1 MKFFKEEGERYFLD
15 EIKNTSKSVIP
26 IAILVV
32 ILNFFVG
39 VENGLLVNFFLG
51 CVGVIVGLG
60 VFLTGVEISVSEIG
74 SMMGEF
80 LGRFDKLIK
89 VIVFGVFIGFT
100 ISIAEPDLLILAGE
114 VTSAIGI
121 PAQVI
126 VMIISL
132 GVGIMISAG
141 LVRIFKDMSISV
153 MMCVIYGWVFIL
165 MIFAEEMGHAIAFDA
180 SGATTGAM
188 TTPFIIALGLGVA
201 NLKGEKIE
209 DDSFGLVGLASTGPI
224 LAGLL
229 MSLFKGGGGEIVAE
243 EVAHTSL
250 MSGLINSTFAIVPI
264 ALVFY
269 IINHLYFK
277 TDKDELKSITLGLIY
292 TYIGLII
299 FLTSVEGGFME
310 LARVMGEGL
319 ADSKFL
325 PLIGFVL
332 GLLVVLAEPAVAVL
346 SEQVEDVTGV
356 SIPRKNILTALS
368 IGVAFAVMLAIFR
381 IRIEGFA
388 LWMLIVPGF
397 LISLILSRRVDQIFV
412 GIAFDSGGVAS
423 GPMTATFILAFCQGG
438 AGNIADG
445 FGVISF
451 VAMMLVL
458 TIMIMGNCIRGQDNA
473 IIKNNPT

>member
-1 MKFFKEEGERYFLD
+1 MSFIFLD

-39 VENGLLVNFFLG
+39 VESKLLVNFFLG
-51 CVGVIVGLG
+51 CAGVIIGLG
-60 VFLTGVEISVSEIG
+60 IFLTGVEISVSEIG

-80 LGRFDKLIK
+80 LARFDRLIK
-89 VIVFGVFIGFT
+89 VILFGVFIGFT

-114 VTSAIGI
+114 VTSAVGI

-132 GVGIMISAG
+132 GVGIMISSG
-141 LVRIFKDMSISV
+141 LFRIFKDISLST
-153 MMCVIYGWVFIL
+153 MMCLIYGMVFIL
-165 MIFAEEMGHAIAFDA
+165 MIFTEEMGHAIAFDA

-201 NLKGEKIE
+201 NLKGEKSE

-229 MSLFKGGGGEIVAE
+229 MNLLSGGGGEIVADHA
-243 EVAHTSL
+243 AHSPL
-250 MSGLINSTFAIVPI
+250 MSGFINSTFAIVPI

-269 IINHLYFK
+269 IMNHLYFK
-277 TDKDELKSITLGLIY
+277 IEKDELKSISLGLLY

-299 FLTSVEGGFME
+299 FLTSVEGGFMD
-310 LARVMGEGL
+310 LARVLGEGL

-346 SEQVEDVTGV
+346 SEQVEDVTGG

-423 GPMTATFILAFCQGG
+423 GPMTATFILAFCQGV

-451 VAMMLVL
+451 VAMMPVL
-458 TIMIMGNCIRGQDNA
+458 TIMIMGNLYKGA
-473 IIKNNPT
+473 K

>member
-1 MKFFKEEGERYFLD
+1 MLFFYKILRKKESLIFID
-15 EIKNTSKSVIP
+15 EIKNTSKSVVP

-39 VENGLLVNFFLG
+39 VESKLLVNFFLG
-51 CVGVIVGLG
+51 CAGVILGLG
-60 VFLTGVEISVSEIG
+60 VFLTGIEISVSEIG

-80 LGRFDKLIK
+80 LARFDRIIK

-132 GVGIMISAG
+132 GVGIMISSG
-141 LVRIFKDMSISV
+141 LYRIFKDISLST
-153 MMCVIYGWVFIL
+153 MMCVIYGIVFIL
-165 MIFAEEMGHAIAFDA
+165 MIFTEEMGNAIAFDA

-201 NLKGEKIE
+201 GLKGEKSE

-229 MSLFKGGGGEIVAE
+229 MNLFAGGGGEIMLE
-243 EVAHTSL
+243 ESAHSPL
-250 MSGLINSTFAIVPI
+250 MLGFINSTFAIVPI

-269 IINHLYFK
+269 IMNYLYFK
-277 TDKDELKSITLGLIY
+277 IEKDELKSISLGLVYTYLGLI
-292 TYIGLII
+292 L
-299 FLTSVEGGFME
+299 FLSSVEGGFMD

-319 ADSKFL
+319 SDSKFL

-346 SEQVEDVTGV
+346 SEQVEDVTGG
-356 SIPRKNILTALS
+356 SIPRKNILIALS

-381 IRIEGFA
+381 IRIEGFF

-423 GPMTATFILAFCQGG
+423 GPMTATFILAFCQGV

-451 VAMMLVL
+451 VAMMPVL
-458 TIMIMGNCIRGQDNA
+458 TIMIMGNLYKGAR
-473 IIKNNPT
+473 

>member
-1 MKFFKEEGERYFLD
+1 MRIIFLE

-32 ILNFFVG
+32 VLNLFVG
-39 VENGLLVNFFLG
+39 VETKLLINFFIG
-51 CVGVIVGLG
+51 CVGVILGLG
-60 VFLTGVEISVSEIG
+60 VFLTGVEISISEIG
-74 SMMGEF
+74 SMMGDF
-80 LGRFDKLIK
+80 IARFDKIAK
-89 VIVFGVFIGFT
+89 VVIFGIFIGFT
-100 ISIAEPDLLILAGE
+100 ISVAEPDLLILANE
-114 VTSAIGI
+114 VTSAVGI
-121 PAQVI
+121 PAQII

-132 GVGIMISAG
+132 GVGMMISLG
-141 LVRIFKDMSISV
+141 LFRIFKEIRLSN
-153 MMCVIYGWVFIL
+153 MMWALYLTVFVL
-165 MIFAEEMGHAIAFDA
+165 MIFTDDVGHAIAFDA

-201 NLKGEKIE
+201 SLKGERTE

-224 LAGLL
+224 LAGLI
-229 MSLFKGGGGEIVAE
+229 MSLFSRGGDVLIE
-243 EVAHTSL
+243 EAAHRSAL
-250 MSGLINSTFAIVPI
+250 YSGFINSTFAIVPI

-269 IINHLYFK
+269 IMNFLYFK
-277 TDKDELKSITLGLIY
+277 VEKDELRRISIGMLYTYLGLIV
-292 TYIGLII
+292 

-332 GLLVVLAEPAVAVL
+332 GLLVVLAEPAVSVL
-346 SEQVEDVTGV
+346 AEQVEDVTGG
-356 SIPRKNILTALS
+356 SIPRKNILVALS

-381 IRIEGFA
+381 IRIDGFA

-397 LISLILSRRVDQIFV
+397 LLSLILSRRVDQIFV

-423 GPMTATFILAFCQGG
+423 GPMTATFILAFCQGV

-445 FGVISF
+445 FGVIAF
-451 VAMMLVL
+451 VAMMPVL
-458 TIMIMGNCIRGQDNA
+458 TIMIMGNLYRR
-473 IIKNNPT
+473 

>member
-1 MKFFKEEGERYFLD
+1 MLFFYKILRKKVSLIFID
-15 EIKNTSKSVIP
+15 EIKNTSKSVVP

-39 VENGLLVNFFLG
+39 VESKLLVNFFLG
-51 CVGVIVGLG
+51 CAGVIFGLG

-74 SMMGEF
+74 SIMGEF
-80 LGRFDKLIK
+80 LARFDSIIK

-132 GVGIMISAG
+132 GVGIMISSG
-141 LVRIFKDMSISV
+141 LYRIFKDISLSTL
-153 MMCVIYGWVFIL
+153 MCLIYGIVFIL
-165 MIFAEEMGHAIAFDA
+165 MIFTEEMGHAIAFDA

-201 NLKGEKIE
+201 NLKGEKSE

-229 MSLFKGGGGEIVAE
+229 MSLFSGGGGEILADHA
-243 EVAHTSL
+243 AHSPL
-250 MSGLINSTFAIVPI
+250 MSGFINSTFAIIPI

-269 IINHLYFK
+269 IINYLYFK
-277 TDKDELKSITLGLIY
+277 IEKDELRSISLGLVYTYLGLI
-292 TYIGLII
+292 L
-299 FLTSVEGGFME
+299 FLTSVEGGFMD

-319 ADSKFL
+319 SHSKFL

-346 SEQVEDVTGV
+346 SEQVEDVTGG
-356 SIPRKNILTALS
+356 SIPRKNILIALS

-423 GPMTATFILAFCQGG
+423 GPMTATFILAFCQGV

-451 VAMMLVL
+451 VAMMPVL
-458 TIMIMGNCIRGQDNA
+458 TIMIMGNLYKGAR
-473 IIKNNPT
+473 

>member
-1 MKFFKEEGERYFLD
+1 MLFFCKILRKKVSLIFID
-15 EIKNTSKSVIP
+15 EIKNTSKSVVP

-32 ILNFFVG
+32 ILNLFVG
-39 VENGLLVNFFLG
+39 VESKLLVNFFLG
-51 CVGVIVGLG
+51 CVGVILGLG

-74 SMMGEF
+74 SIMGEF
-80 LGRFDKLIK
+80 LARFDRIIK

-114 VTSAIGI
+114 ITSAIGI
-121 PAQVI
+121 SAQVI

-132 GVGIMISAG
+132 GVGIMISSG
-141 LVRIFKDMSISV
+141 LYRIFKDISLST
-153 MMCVIYGWVFIL
+153 MMCIIYGIVFIL
-165 MIFAEEMGHAIAFDA
+165 IIFTEEMGHAIAFDA

-188 TTPFIIALGLGVA
+188 TTPFIISLGLGVA
-201 NLKGEKIE
+201 NLKGEKSE

-229 MSLFKGGGGEIVAE
+229 MNLFSGGGGEIVADNL
-243 EVAHTSL
+243 AHSPL
-250 MSGLINSTFAIVPI
+250 MSGFINSTFAIVPI

-269 IINHLYFK
+269 IMNYLYFK
-277 TDKDELKSITLGLIY
+277 IEKDELRSISLGLVYTYLGLI
-292 TYIGLII
+292 L
-299 FLTSVEGGFME
+299 FLTSVEGGFMD

-319 ADSKFL
+319 SHSKFL

-346 SEQVEDVTGV
+346 SEQVEDVTGG
-356 SIPRKNILTALS
+356 SIPRKNILIALS

-423 GPMTATFILAFCQGG
+423 GPMTATFILAFCQGV

-451 VAMMLVL
+451 VAMMPVL
-458 TIMIMGNCIRGQDNA
+458 TIMIMGNLYKGAR
-473 IIKNNPT
+473 

>member
-1 MKFFKEEGERYFLD
+1 MSLIFID
-15 EIKNTSKSVIP
+15 EIKNTSKSVVP

-39 VENGLLVNFFLG
+39 VESKLLVNFFLG
-51 CVGVIVGLG
+51 CVGVILGLG

-80 LGRFDKLIK
+80 LARFDRIIK

-121 PAQVI
+121 SAQVI

-132 GVGIMISAG
+132 GVGIMISSG
-141 LVRIFKDMSISV
+141 LYRIFKDISLST
-153 MMCVIYGWVFIL
+153 MMCIIYGTVFIL
-165 MIFAEEMGHAIAFDA
+165 MIFTEEMGHAIAFDA

-201 NLKGEKIE
+201 NLKGEKSE

-229 MSLFKGGGGEIVAE
+229 MNLFSGGGGEIVADNL
-243 EVAHTSL
+243 AHSPL
-250 MSGLINSTFAIVPI
+250 MSGFINSTFAIVPI

-269 IINHLYFK
+269 IMNYLYFK
-277 TDKDELKSITLGLIY
+277 IEKDELRSISLGLVYTYLGLI
-292 TYIGLII
+292 L
-299 FLTSVEGGFME
+299 FLTSVEGGFMD

-319 ADSKFL
+319 SHSKFL

-346 SEQVEDVTGV
+346 SEQVEDVTGG
-356 SIPRKNILTALS
+356 SIPRKNILIALS

-423 GPMTATFILAFCQGG
+423 GPMTATFILAFCQGV

-451 VAMMLVL
+451 VAMMPVL
-458 TIMIMGNCIRGQDNA
+458 TIMIMGNLYKGAR
-473 IIKNNPT
+473 

>member
-1 MKFFKEEGERYFLD
+1 MRIIFLE

-39 VENGLLVNFFLG
+39 VESKLLINFFIG
-51 CVGVIVGLG
+51 CVGVILGLG
-60 VFLTGVEISVSEIG
+60 VFLTGVEISISEIG
-74 SMMGEF
+74 SMMGDF
-80 LGRFDKLIK
+80 IARFDKIAK
-89 VIVFGVFIGFT
+89 VIIFGIFIGFI
-100 ISIAEPDLLILAGE
+100 ISIAEPDLLILANE
-114 VTSAIGI
+114 VTSAVGI
-121 PAQVI
+121 SAQII

-132 GVGIMISAG
+132 GVGLMISLG
-141 LVRIFKDMSISV
+141 LFRIFKEIRLSN
-153 MMCVIYGWVFIL
+153 MMWAIYLLVFVL
-165 MIFAEEMGHAIAFDA
+165 MIFTDNVGHAIAFDA

-201 NLKGEKIE
+201 SLKGERTE

-229 MSLFKGGGGEIVAE
+229 MSLFSKGGDVLIE
-243 EVAHTSL
+243 EAAHRSAL
-250 MSGLINSTFAIVPI
+250 YSGFINSTFAIVPI

-269 IINHLYFK
+269 IINFLYFK
-277 TDKDELKSITLGLIY
+277 IEKDELRRISIGMLYTYLGLIV
-292 TYIGLII
+292 
-299 FLTSVEGGFME
+299 FLASVEGGFME

-332 GLLVVLAEPAVAVL
+332 GLLVVLAEPAVSVL
-346 SEQVEDVTGV
+346 AEQVEDVTGG
-356 SIPRKNILTALS
+356 SIPRKNILVALS

-381 IRIEGFA
+381 IRIDGFA

-397 LISLILSRRVDQIFV
+397 LLSLILSRRVDQIFV

-423 GPMTATFILAFCQGG
+423 GPMTATFILAFCQGV

-451 VAMMLVL
+451 VAMMPVL
-458 TIMIMGNCIRGQDNA
+458 TIMIMGNLYRR
-473 IIKNNPT
+473 

>member
-1 MKFFKEEGERYFLD
+1 MLFFYKILRKKVSLIFID
-15 EIKNTSKSVIP
+15 EIKNTSKSVVP

-39 VENGLLVNFFLG
+39 VERRLLVNFFLG
-51 CVGVIVGLG
+51 CAGVIFGLG

-74 SMMGEF
+74 SIMGEF
-80 LGRFDKLIK
+80 LARFDRIIK

-132 GVGIMISAG
+132 GVGIMISSG
-141 LVRIFKDMSISV
+141 LYRIFKDISLST
-153 MMCVIYGWVFIL
+153 MMCLIYGIVFIL
-165 MIFAEEMGHAIAFDA
+165 MIFTEEMGHAIAFDA

-201 NLKGEKIE
+201 NLKGEKSE

-229 MSLFKGGGGEIVAE
+229 MSLFSGGGGEILADH
-243 EVAHTSL
+243 VAHSPL
-250 MSGLINSTFAIVPI
+250 MSGFINSTFAIVPI

-269 IINHLYFK
+269 IMNYLYFK
-277 TDKDELKSITLGLIY
+277 IEKDELRSISLGLVYTYLGLI
-292 TYIGLII
+292 L
-299 FLTSVEGGFME
+299 FLTSVEGGFMD

-319 ADSKFL
+319 SHSKFL

-332 GLLVVLAEPAVAVL
+332 GLLVVLA
-346 SEQVEDVTGV
+346 
-356 SIPRKNILTALS
+356 
-368 IGVAFAVMLAIFR
+368 
-381 IRIEGFA
+381 
-388 LWMLIVPGF
+388 
-397 LISLILSRRVDQIFV
+397 
-412 GIAFDSGGVAS
+412 
-423 GPMTATFILAFCQGG
+423 
-438 AGNIADG
+438 
-445 FGVISF
+445 
-451 VAMMLVL
+451 
-458 TIMIMGNCIRGQDNA
+458 
-473 IIKNNPT
+473 

>member
-1 MKFFKEEGERYFLD
+1 MSLIFID
-15 EIKNTSKSVIP
+15 EIKNTSKSVVP
-26 IAILVV
+26 IAIIVV

-39 VENGLLVNFFLG
+39 VESKLLVNFFLG
-51 CVGVIVGLG
+51 CVGVILGLG

-74 SMMGEF
+74 SIMGEF
-80 LGRFDKLIK
+80 LARFDSIIK

-121 PAQVI
+121 SAQVI

-132 GVGIMISAG
+132 GVGIMISSG
-141 LVRIFKDMSISV
+141 LYRIFKDISLST
-153 MMCVIYGWVFIL
+153 MMCLIYGTVFIL
-165 MIFAEEMGHAIAFDA
+165 MIFTEEMGHAIAFDS

-201 NLKGEKIE
+201 NLKGEKSE

-229 MSLFKGGGGEIVAE
+229 MSLFSGGGGEILADHA
-243 EVAHTSL
+243 AHSPL
-250 MSGLINSTFAIVPI
+250 MSGFINSTFAIVPI

-269 IINHLYFK
+269 IMNYLYFK
-277 TDKDELKSITLGLIY
+277 IEKDELRSISLGLVYTYLGLI
-292 TYIGLII
+292 L
-299 FLTSVEGGFME
+299 FLTSVEGGFMD

-319 ADSKFL
+319 SHSKFL

-346 SEQVEDVTGV
+346 SEQVEDVTGG
-356 SIPRKNILTALS
+356 SIPRKNILIALS

-423 GPMTATFILAFCQGG
+423 GPMTATFILAFCQGV

-451 VAMMLVL
+451 VAMMPVL
-458 TIMIMGNCIRGQDNA
+458 TIMIMGNLYKGAR
-473 IIKNNPT
+473 

>member
-1 MKFFKEEGERYFLD
+1 MSFIFLD

-32 ILNFFVG
+32 IFNFFVG
-39 VENGLLVNFFLG
+39 VESKLLVNFFLG
-51 CVGVIVGLG
+51 CAGVIIGLG
-60 VFLTGVEISVSEIG
+60 IFLTGVEISVSEIG

-80 LGRFDKLIK
+80 LARFDRLIK
-89 VIVFGVFIGFT
+89 VILFGVFIGFT

-114 VTSAIGI
+114 VTSAVGI

-132 GVGIMISAG
+132 GVGIMISSG
-141 LVRIFKDMSISV
+141 LFRIFKDISLST
-153 MMCVIYGWVFIL
+153 MMCLIYGMVFIL
-165 MIFAEEMGHAIAFDA
+165 MIFTEEMGHAIAFDA

-201 NLKGEKIE
+201 NLKGEKSE

-229 MSLFKGGGGEIVAE
+229 MNLLSGGGGEILADHA
-243 EVAHTSL
+243 AHSPL
-250 MSGLINSTFAIVPI
+250 MSGFINSTFAIVPI

-269 IINHLYFK
+269 IMNHLYFK
-277 TDKDELKSITLGLIY
+277 IEKDELKSISLGLLY

-299 FLTSVEGGFME
+299 FLTSVEGGFTD
-310 LARVMGEGL
+310 LARVLGEGL

-346 SEQVEDVTGV
+346 SEQVEDVTGG

-423 GPMTATFILAFCQGG
+423 GPMTATFILAFCQGV

-451 VAMMLVL
+451 VAMMPVL
-458 TIMIMGNCIRGQDNA
+458 TIMIMGNLYKGA
-473 IIKNNPT
+473 K

>member
-1 MKFFKEEGERYFLD
+1 MRIIFLE

-32 ILNFFVG
+32 VLNFFVG
-39 VENGLLVNFFLG
+39 VESKLLINFFIG
-51 CVGVIVGLG
+51 CVGVILGLG
-60 VFLTGVEISVSEIG
+60 VFLTGVEISISEIG
-74 SMMGEF
+74 SMMGDF
-80 LGRFDKLIK
+80 IARFDKIAK
-89 VIVFGVFIGFT
+89 VIIFGIFIGFI
-100 ISIAEPDLLILAGE
+100 ISIAEPDLLILANE
-114 VTSAIGI
+114 VTSAVGI
-121 PAQVI
+121 PAQII

-132 GVGIMISAG
+132 GVGLMISLG
-141 LVRIFKDMSISV
+141 LFRIFKEIRLSN
-153 MMCVIYGWVFIL
+153 MMWAIYLLVFGL
-165 MIFAEEMGHAIAFDA
+165 MIFTDNVGHAIAFDA

-201 NLKGEKIE
+201 SLKGERTE

-224 LAGLL
+224 LAGLI
-229 MSLFKGGGGEIVAE
+229 MSLFSKGGDVLIE
-243 EVAHTSL
+243 EAAHRSAL
-250 MSGLINSTFAIVPI
+250 YSGFINSTFAIVPI

-269 IINHLYFK
+269 IMNFLYFK
-277 TDKDELKSITLGLIY
+277 IEKDELRRISIGMLYTYLGLIV
-292 TYIGLII
+292 
-299 FLTSVEGGFME
+299 FLASVEGGFME

-332 GLLVVLAEPAVAVL
+332 GLLVVLAEPAVSVL
-346 SEQVEDVTGV
+346 AEQVEDVTGG
-356 SIPRKNILTALS
+356 SIPRKNILVALS

-381 IRIEGFA
+381 IKIDGFA

-397 LISLILSRRVDQIFV
+397 LLSLILSRRVDQIFV

-423 GPMTATFILAFCQGG
+423 GPMTATFILAFCQGV

-451 VAMMLVL
+451 VAMMPVL
-458 TIMIMGNCIRGQDNA
+458 TIMIMGNLYRR
-473 IIKNNPT
+473 

>member
-1 MKFFKEEGERYFLD
+1 MLFFYKILRKKVSLIFID
-15 EIKNTSKSVIP
+15 EIKNTSKSVVP

-39 VENGLLVNFFLG
+39 VESKLLVNFFLG
-51 CVGVIVGLG
+51 CAGVIFGLG

-74 SMMGEF
+74 SIMGEF
-80 LGRFDKLIK
+80 LARFDSIIK

-132 GVGIMISAG
+132 GVGIMISSG
-141 LVRIFKDMSISV
+141 LYRIFKDISLST
-153 MMCVIYGWVFIL
+153 MMCLIYGIVFIL
-165 MIFAEEMGHAIAFDA
+165 MIFTEEMGHAIAFDA

-201 NLKGEKIE
+201 NLKGEKSE

-229 MSLFKGGGGEIVAE
+229 MSLFSGGGGEILADHA
-243 EVAHTSL
+243 AHSPL
-250 MSGLINSTFAIVPI
+250 MSGFINSTFAIVPI

-269 IINHLYFK
+269 IMNYLYFK
-277 TDKDELKSITLGLIY
+277 IEKDELRSISLGLVYTYLGLI
-292 TYIGLII
+292 L
-299 FLTSVEGGFME
+299 FLTSVEGGFMD

-319 ADSKFL
+319 SHSKFL

-346 SEQVEDVTGV
+346 SEQVEDVTGG
-356 SIPRKNILTALS
+356 SIPRKNILIALS

-423 GPMTATFILAFCQGG
+423 GPMTATFILAFCQGV

-451 VAMMLVL
+451 VAMMPVL
-458 TIMIMGNCIRGQDNA
+458 TIMIMGNLYKGAR
-473 IIKNNPT
+473 

>member
-1 MKFFKEEGERYFLD
+1 MRIIFLE

-32 ILNFFVG
+32 VLNLFVG
-39 VENGLLVNFFLG
+39 VETKLLINFFIG
-51 CVGVIVGLG
+51 CVGVILGLG
-60 VFLTGVEISVSEIG
+60 VFLTGVEISISEIG
-74 SMMGEF
+74 SMMGDF
-80 LGRFDKLIK
+80 IARFDKIAK
-89 VIVFGVFIGFT
+89 VVIFGIFIGFT
-100 ISIAEPDLLILAGE
+100 ISVAEPDLLILANE
-114 VTSAIGI
+114 VTSAVGI
-121 PAQVI
+121 PAQII

-132 GVGIMISAG
+132 GVGMIISLG
-141 LVRIFKDMSISV
+141 LFRIFKEISLSN
-153 MMCVIYGWVFIL
+153 MMWALYLTVFVL
-165 MIFAEEMGHAIAFDA
+165 MIFTDDVGHAIAFDA

-201 NLKGEKIE
+201 SLKGERTE

-224 LAGLL
+224 LAGLI
-229 MSLFKGGGGEIVAE
+229 MSLFSRGGDVLIE
-243 EVAHTSL
+243 EAAHRSAL
-250 MSGLINSTFAIVPI
+250 YSGFINSTFAIVPI

-269 IINHLYFK
+269 IMNFLYFK
-277 TDKDELKSITLGLIY
+277 VEKDELRRISIGMLYTYLGLIV
-292 TYIGLII
+292 

-332 GLLVVLAEPAVAVL
+332 GLLVVLAEPAVSVL
-346 SEQVEDVTGV
+346 AEQVEDVTGG
-356 SIPRKNILTALS
+356 SIPRKNILVALS

-381 IRIEGFA
+381 IRIDGFA

-397 LISLILSRRVDQIFV
+397 LLSLILSRRVDQIFV

-423 GPMTATFILAFCQGG
+423 GPMTATFILAFCQGV

-445 FGVISF
+445 FGVIAF
-451 VAMMLVL
+451 VAMMPVL
-458 TIMIMGNCIRGQDNA
+458 TIMIMGNLYRR
-473 IIKNNPT
+473 

>member
-1 MKFFKEEGERYFLD
+1 MRIIFLE

-39 VENGLLVNFFLG
+39 VETKLLINFFIG
-51 CVGVIVGLG
+51 CVGVILGLS
-60 VFLTGVEISVSEIG
+60 VFLTGVEISISEIG
-74 SMMGEF
+74 SMMGDF
-80 LGRFDKLIK
+80 IARFDKIAK
-89 VIVFGVFIGFT
+89 VIIFGIFIGFT
-100 ISIAEPDLLILAGE
+100 ISIAEPDLLILANE
-114 VTSAIGI
+114 VTSAVGI
-121 PAQVI
+121 PAQII

-132 GVGIMISAG
+132 GVGLMISLG
-141 LVRIFKDMSISV
+141 LFRIFKEIRLSNMMWAIYLSV
-153 MMCVIYGWVFIL
+153 FVL
-165 MIFAEEMGHAIAFDA
+165 MIFTDNVGHAIAFDA

-201 NLKGEKIE
+201 SLKGEKTE

-229 MSLFKGGGGEIVAE
+229 MSLFSKGGDVLIE
-243 EVAHTSL
+243 EAAHGSAIL
-250 MSGLINSTFAIVPI
+250 SGLTNATFAIVPI

-269 IINHLYFK
+269 IMNFLCFK
-277 TDKDELKSITLGLIY
+277 LEKDELRRISIGMLYTYLGLIV
-292 TYIGLII
+292 
-299 FLTSVEGGFME
+299 FLASVEGGFME

-332 GLLVVLAEPAVAVL
+332 GLLVVLAEPAVSVL
-346 SEQVEDVTGV
+346 AEQVEDVTGG
-356 SIPRKNILTALS
+356 SIPRKNILVALS

-381 IRIEGFA
+381 IRIDGFA

-397 LISLILSRRVDQIFV
+397 LLSLILSRRVDQIFV

-423 GPMTATFILAFCQGG
+423 GPMTATFILAFCQGV

-451 VAMMLVL
+451 VAMMPVL
-458 TIMIMGNCIRGQDNA
+458 TIMIMGNLYRR
-473 IIKNNPT
+473 

>member
-1 MKFFKEEGERYFLD
+1 MLFFYKILRKKVSLIFID
-15 EIKNTSKSVIP
+15 EIKNTSKSVVP

-39 VENGLLVNFFLG
+39 VERRLLVNFFLG
-51 CVGVIVGLG
+51 CAGVIFGLG

-74 SMMGEF
+74 SIMGEF
-80 LGRFDKLIK
+80 LARFDRIIK

-132 GVGIMISAG
+132 GVGIMISSG
-141 LVRIFKDMSISV
+141 LYRIFKDISLST
-153 MMCVIYGWVFIL
+153 MMCLIYGIVFIL
-165 MIFAEEMGHAIAFDA
+165 MIFTEEMGHAIAFDA

-201 NLKGEKIE
+201 NLKGEKSE

-229 MSLFKGGGGEIVAE
+229 MSLFSGGGGEILADH
-243 EVAHTSL
+243 VAHSPL
-250 MSGLINSTFAIVPI
+250 MSGFINSTFAIVPI

-269 IINHLYFK
+269 IMNYLYFK
-277 TDKDELKSITLGLIY
+277 IEKDELRSISLGLVYTYLGLI
-292 TYIGLII
+292 L
-299 FLTSVEGGFME
+299 FLTSVEGGFMD

-319 ADSKFL
+319 SHSKFL

-346 SEQVEDVTGV
+346 SEQVEDVTGG
-356 SIPRKNILTALS
+356 SIPRKNILIALS

-388 LWMLIVPGF
+388 LWMLIMPGF

-423 GPMTATFILAFCQGG
+423 GPMTATFILAFCQGV

-451 VAMMLVL
+451 VAMMPVL
-458 TIMIMGNCIRGQDNA
+458 TIMIMGNLYKGAR
-473 IIKNNPT
+473 

>member
-1 MKFFKEEGERYFLD
+1 MRIIFLE

-32 ILNFFVG
+32 VLNFFVG
-39 VENGLLVNFFLG
+39 VESKLLINFFIG
-51 CVGVIVGLG
+51 CVGVILGLG
-60 VFLTGVEISVSEIG
+60 VFLTGVEISISEIG
-74 SMMGEF
+74 SMMGDF
-80 LGRFDKLIK
+80 IARFDKIAK
-89 VIVFGVFIGFT
+89 VIIFGIFIGFI
-100 ISIAEPDLLILAGE
+100 ISIAEPDLLILANE
-114 VTSAIGI
+114 VTSAVGI
-121 PAQVI
+121 PAQII

-132 GVGIMISAG
+132 GVGLMISLG
-141 LVRIFKDMSISV
+141 LFRIFKEIRLSN
-153 MMCVIYGWVFIL
+153 MMWAIYLLVFVL
-165 MIFAEEMGHAIAFDA
+165 MIFTDNVGHAIAFDA

-201 NLKGEKIE
+201 SLKGEMTE

-229 MSLFKGGGGEIVAE
+229 MSLFSKGGYVLIE
-243 EVAHTSL
+243 EAAHRSAL
-250 MSGLINSTFAIVPI
+250 YSGFINSTFAIVPI

-269 IINHLYFK
+269 IMNFLYFK
-277 TDKDELKSITLGLIY
+277 VEKEELRRISIGMLYTYFGLIV
-292 TYIGLII
+292 
-299 FLTSVEGGFME
+299 FLASVEGGFME

-332 GLLVVLAEPAVAVL
+332 GLLVVLAEPAVSVL
-346 SEQVEDVTGV
+346 AEQVEDVTGG
-356 SIPRKNILTALS
+356 SIPRKNILVALS

-381 IRIEGFA
+381 IKIDGFA

-397 LISLILSRRVDQIFV
+397 LLSLILSRRVDQIFV

-423 GPMTATFILAFCQGG
+423 GPMTATFILAFCQGV

-451 VAMMLVL
+451 VAMMPVL
-458 TIMIMGNCIRGQDNA
+458 TIMIMGNLYRR
-473 IIKNNPT
+473 

>member
-1 MKFFKEEGERYFLD
+1 M
-15 EIKNTSKSVIP
+15 SKSVIP

-132 GVGIMISAG
+132 GVGIIISAG
-141 LVRIFKDMSISV
+141 LFRIFKDISLST
-153 MMCVIYGWVFIL
+153 MMCVIYGLVFIL
-165 MIFAEEMGHAIAFDA
+165 MIFTEEMGHAIAFDA

-201 NLKGEKIE
+201 NLKGEKSE

-243 EVAHTSL
+243 EVAHTPL
-250 MSGLINSTFAIVPI
+250 MSGFINSTFAIVPI

-269 IINHLYFK
+269 IMNHLYFN
-277 TDKDELKSITLGLIY
+277 TEKDELKSITLGLIY

-332 GLLVVLAEPAVAVL
+332 GLLVVLAEPVVAVL
-346 SEQVEDVTGV
+346 SEQVEDVTGG

-381 IRIEGFA
+381 IRIESFA

-423 GPMTATFILAFCQGG
+423 GPMTATFILAFCQGV

-451 VAMMLVL
+451 VAMMPVL
-458 TIMIMGNCIRGQDNA
+458 TIMIMGNLYKGA
-473 IIKNNPT
+473 K

>member
-1 MKFFKEEGERYFLD
+1 MRIIFLE

-32 ILNFFVG
+32 VLNFFVG
-39 VENGLLVNFFLG
+39 VESKLLINFFIG
-51 CVGVIVGLG
+51 CVGVILGLG
-60 VFLTGVEISVSEIG
+60 VFLTGVEISISEIG
-74 SMMGEF
+74 SMMGDF
-80 LGRFDKLIK
+80 IARFDKIAK
-89 VIVFGVFIGFT
+89 VVIFGIFIGFT
-100 ISIAEPDLLILAGE
+100 ISVAEPDLLILANE
-114 VTSAIGI
+114 VTSAVGI
-121 PAQVI
+121 PAQII

-132 GVGIMISAG
+132 GVGMMISLG
-141 LVRIFKDMSISV
+141 LFRIFKEISLSN
-153 MMCVIYGWVFIL
+153 MMWALYLTVFVL
-165 MIFAEEMGHAIAFDA
+165 MIFTDDVGHAIAFDA

-201 NLKGEKIE
+201 SLKGERTE

-224 LAGLL
+224 LAGLI
-229 MSLFKGGGGEIVAE
+229 MSLFSKGGDVLIE
-243 EVAHTSL
+243 EAAHSSAL
-250 MSGLINSTFAIVPI
+250 YSGFINSTFAIVPI

-269 IINHLYFK
+269 IMNFLYFK
-277 TDKDELKSITLGLIY
+277 VEKDELRRISIGMLYTYLGLIV
-292 TYIGLII
+292 
-299 FLTSVEGGFME
+299 FLASVEGGFME

-332 GLLVVLAEPAVAVL
+332 GLLVVLAEPAVSVL
-346 SEQVEDVTGV
+346 AEQVEDVTGG
-356 SIPRKNILTALS
+356 SIPRKNILVALS

-397 LISLILSRRVDQIFV
+397 SLSLILSRRVDQIFV

-423 GPMTATFILAFCQGG
+423 GPMTATFILAFCQGV

-445 FGVISF
+445 FGVIAF
-451 VAMMLVL
+451 VAMMPVL
-458 TIMIMGNCIRGQDNA
+458 TIMIMGNLYRR
-473 IIKNNPT
+473 

>member
-1 MKFFKEEGERYFLD
+1 MIALFYLRKKVDFIFID

-39 VENGLLVNFFLG
+39 VESRLLVNFFLG
-51 CVGVIVGLG
+51 CAGVILGLG
-60 VFLTGVEISVSEIG
+60 VFLTGVEISISQIG
-74 SMMGEF
+74 TMMGEF
-80 LGRFDKLIK
+80 LARFSSIAK
-89 VIVFGVFIGFT
+89 VIIFGIFIGFT
-100 ISIAEPDLLILAGE
+100 ISIAEPDLLILANE
-114 VTSAIGI
+114 VSGAIGMKS
-121 PAQVI
+121 QLI

-132 GVGIMISAG
+132 GVGIMISIG
-141 LVRIFKDMSISV
+141 LFRMFKDIRLST
-153 MMCVIYGWVFIL
+153 MMCVVYGIVFIL
-165 MIFAEEMGHAIAFDA
+165 MIFTDEIGHAIAFDA

-201 NLKGEKIE
+201 NLKGERSE
-209 DDSFGLVGLASTGPI
+209 DDSFGLVGLASAGPI
-224 LAGLL
+224 LAGLI
-229 MSLFKGGGGEIVAE
+229 MNLFSKGGEIAIVEGAS
-243 EVAHTSL
+243 HSPL
-250 MSGLINSTFAIVPI
+250 MSGFINSTFAIVPI

-269 IINHLYFK
+269 VMNFLYFK
-277 TDKDELKSITLGLIY
+277 IEKDELKSITLGMIY
-292 TYIGLII
+292 TYFGLLL
-299 FLTSVEGGFME
+299 FLTSVEGGFMD

-319 ADSKFL
+319 ANSKFL

-346 SEQVEDVTGV
+346 AEQVEDVTGG
-356 SIPRKNILTALS
+356 SIPRKNILTSLS

-423 GPMTATFILAFCQGG
+423 GPMTATFILGFCQGV

-451 VAMMLVL
+451 VAMMPVL
-458 TIMIMGNCIRGQDNA
+458 TIMIMGNLYKGA
-473 IIKNNPT
+473 K

>member
-1 MKFFKEEGERYFLD
+1 MKVSLIFID
-15 EIKNTSKSVIP
+15 EIKNTSKSVVP

-39 VENGLLVNFFLG
+39 VESRLLVNFFLG
-51 CVGVIVGLG
+51 CVGVILGLG

-74 SMMGEF
+74 SIMGEF
-80 LGRFDKLIK
+80 LARFDSIIK

-114 VTSAIGI
+114 VTTAIGI

-132 GVGIMISAG
+132 GVGIMISFG
-141 LVRIFKDMSISV
+141 LYRIFKDISLST
-153 MMCVIYGWVFIL
+153 MMCLIYGIVFIL
-165 MIFAEEMGHAIAFDA
+165 MIFTEEMGHAIAFDA

-201 NLKGEKIE
+201 NLKGEKSE

-229 MSLFKGGGGEIVAE
+229 MSLFSGGGGEILADHA
-243 EVAHTSL
+243 AHSPL
-250 MSGLINSTFAIVPI
+250 MSGIINSTFAIVPI

-269 IINHLYFK
+269 IMNYLYFK
-277 TDKDELKSITLGLIY
+277 IEKDELRSISLGLVYTYLGLI
-292 TYIGLII
+292 L
-299 FLTSVEGGFME
+299 FLTSVEGGFMD

-319 ADSKFL
+319 SHSKFL

-346 SEQVEDVTGV
+346 SEQVEDVTGG
-356 SIPRKNILTALS
+356 SIPRKNILIALS

-423 GPMTATFILAFCQGG
+423 GPMTATFILAFCQGV

-451 VAMMLVL
+451 VAMMPVL
-458 TIMIMGNCIRGQDNA
+458 TIMIMGNLYKGAR
-473 IIKNNPT
+473 

>member
-1 MKFFKEEGERYFLD
+1 M
-15 EIKNTSKSVIP
+15 KNTSKSVIP
-26 IAILVV
+26 IAILVI

-39 VENGLLVNFFLG
+39 VDTRLLVNFFLG
-51 CVGVIVGLG
+51 CAGVILGLG
-60 VFLTGVEISVSEIG
+60 VFLTGVEISISKIG

-80 LGRFDKLIK
+80 LARFDKLIK
-89 VIVFGVFIGFT
+89 VIIFGVFIGFT

-114 VTSAIGI
+114 VTGAIGI
-121 PAQVI
+121 PSQLI

-132 GVGIMISAG
+132 GVGIMISFG
-141 LVRIFKDMSISV
+141 LYRIFKDISLSTI
-153 MMCVIYGWVFIL
+153 MCIIYGAVFLL
-165 MIFAEEMGHAIAFDA
+165 MIFTEEMGHAIAFDA

-201 NLKGEKIE
+201 NLKGDKSEK
-209 DDSFGLVGLASTGPI
+209 DSFGLVGLASTGPI

-229 MSLFKGGGGEIVAE
+229 MNLFSKGGDMMIEYGA
-243 EVAHTSL
+243 AQSPL
-250 MSGLINSTFAIVPI
+250 MSGFINSTFAIVPI

-269 IINHLYFK
+269 IMNYFYFK
-277 TDKDELKSITLGLIY
+277 IGKDDLRSISLGMVYTYLGLI
-292 TYIGLII
+292 L
-299 FLTSVEGGFME
+299 FLTSVEGGFMD
-310 LARVMGEGL
+310 LARVLGEGL
-319 ADSKFL
+319 KDSRFL

-346 SEQVEDVTGV
+346 AEQVEDVTGG
-356 SIPRKNILTALS
+356 SIPRKNILVSLS

-381 IRIEGFA
+381 IKIDGFA

-397 LISLILSRRVDQIFV
+397 LISLILSRRVEQIFV

-423 GPMTATFILAFCQGG
+423 GPMTATFILAFCQGV

-451 VAMMLVL
+451 VAMMPVL
-458 TIMIMGNCIRGQDNA
+458 TIMIMGNLYKGS
-473 IIKNNPT
+473 K